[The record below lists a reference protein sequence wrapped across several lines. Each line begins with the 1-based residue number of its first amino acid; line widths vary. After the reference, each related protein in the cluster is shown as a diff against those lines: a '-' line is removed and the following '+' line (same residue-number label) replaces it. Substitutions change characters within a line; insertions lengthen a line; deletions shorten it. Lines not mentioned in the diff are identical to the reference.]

1 MLHRTY
7 YEGVSAPRTSQ
18 LVLIGAATGL
28 FSGLFGVGG
37 GIVLVP
43 MLVLWLGFDE
53 RRAAAT
59 SLLVIV
65 IAASAGAIMHL
76 GYGNVDVAAALTVG
90 IPAVGGVLIGTWL
103 QQRIPVAVA
112 QLLFSV
118 LLVGVAVVVVLL

>member
-1 MLHRTY
+1 M
-7 YEGVSAPRTSQ
+7 
-18 LVLIGAATGL
+18 IGAATGL

-43 MLVLWLGFDE
+43 LLVLWLGFDE

-65 IAASAGAIMHL
+65 IAASAGTITHL

-118 LLVGVAVVVVLL
+118 LLVGVAVTVVLL

>member
-1 MLHRTY
+1 M
-7 YEGVSAPRTSQ
+7 
-18 LVLIGAATGL
+18 IGAATGL

-43 MLVLWLGFDE
+43 LLVLWLGFDE

-65 IAASAGAIMHL
+65 FAASAGAITHL

-118 LLVGVAVVVVLL
+118 LLVSVAAMVVLL

>member
-1 MLHRTY
+1 M
-7 YEGVSAPRTSQ
+7 
-18 LVLIGAATGL
+18 IGFATGL

-43 MLVLWLGFDE
+43 LLVLWLGFDE

-65 IAASAGAIMHL
+65 IAASAGAITHL

-118 LLVGVAVVVVLL
+118 LLVGVAVTVVLL